1 MNQYSQQPQQ
11 YYTGTGSATA
21 YQTGNTTA
29 VQINSQGTQQPLIM
43 AQPSTGSGAAAA
55 SRAANKATGY
65 GGSEVGSLIGNAF
78 LKRMEI

>member
-11 YYTGTGSATA
+11 YYTGSATA

-43 AQPSTGSGAAAA
+43 AQPSSTGSGAAAA

-78 LKRMEI
+78 